1 MLEIS
6 TVKTASG
13 ERRFGRV
20 VPNATVTEIV
30 PTHGVMYDSEDVE
43 RLTKANWQD
52 GFARREAKA
61 RKRAAAEAAYSRKVN
76 GIAVTSLAALFI
88 LTVGV
93 TVLAPQA
100 WALSLLGCVAVGDVI
115 RRWLS

>member
-1 MLEIS
+1 MLEIR
-6 TVKTASG
+6 TVKTENA
-13 ERRFGRV
+13 ERLYGRV
-20 VPNATVTEIV
+20 VPNTTATEIV
-30 PTHGVMYDSEDVE
+30 PAHGVMYDAEDVE

-61 RKRAAAEAAYSRKVN
+61 RKRAAAEAAQSRKVN

-100 WALSLLGCVAVGDVI
+100 WTLSFLGCIAFGDVV